1 MKTTVSIPFSV
12 YVRNNLYWNFRTK
25 LKMLLGVASSPKRAI
40 ENSERLKQ
48 NGPLTAAQLKEQS
61 DAQVKKVGKSAVARA
76 KQAITESSLS
86 APQVELPMQNK
97 GAILLERALRQN
109 PDVKH
114 VANIGARVDLVSA
127 FLAPKFPQVQFT
139 SVDLQLNVAEH
150 NAALPQSPNWDF
162 LGGYALHLMDEGRL
176 KADLVFMTSTSVLFN
191 NMELE
196 AYLAA
201 FAKQVKVVVLNEP
214 WWPNLRS
221 TGLTIL
227 RPEDVPV
234 DNPVCSGAHGNY
246 HHNYLAKLEKY
257 GYEIVSSEILPAAE
271 MGSFCLQVV
280 ARRKQP

>member
-1 MKTTVSIPFSV
+1 
-12 YVRNNLYWNFRTK
+12 
-25 LKMLLGVASSPKRAI
+25 MLLGVASSPRHAI
-40 ENSERLKQ
+40 EKSEKLKQ
-48 NGPLTAAQLKEQS
+48 NGPLTAAQLKVQS
-61 DAQVKKVGKSAVARA
+61 DAQVKKVGQSAAARA

-150 NAALPQSPNWDF
+150 NAALPQAPNWDF
-162 LGGYALHLMDEGRL
+162 LGGYALHLMDEGKL

-214 WWPNLRS
+214 WWPTLLA

-227 RPEDVPV
+227 RPENVPV

-280 ARRKQP
+280 ARRKQT